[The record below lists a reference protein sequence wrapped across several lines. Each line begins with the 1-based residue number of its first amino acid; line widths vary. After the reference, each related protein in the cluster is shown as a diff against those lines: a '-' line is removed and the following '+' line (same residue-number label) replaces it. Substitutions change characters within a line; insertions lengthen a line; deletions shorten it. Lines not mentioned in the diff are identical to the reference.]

1 SKQGHDIVMT
11 TSDSQQFLND
21 LDRKLWAA
29 ADKLRA
35 SLDAA
40 VYKHAVLG
48 LIFLKY
54 VSDSFV
60 ARRLE
65 VERLL
70 RDPDSD
76 YYLPREDD
84 DSDAE
89 QAEAIHQELDDRDY
103 YTEANAF
110 WVPPLARWQTLQDS
124 AKLPV
129 GTE

>member
-1 SKQGHDIVMT
+1 MT
-11 TSDSQQFLND
+11 ASDAQQFLND

-65 VERLL
+65 VKRLL
-70 RDPDSD
+70 HDHLRIVIERPEHH
-76 YYLPREDD
+76 R
-84 DSDAE
+84 
-89 QAEAIHQELDDRDY
+89 
-103 YTEANAF
+103 
-110 WVPPLARWQTLQDS
+110 
-124 AKLPV
+124 
-129 GTE
+129 GTGRTHHTSRRSQQRNR